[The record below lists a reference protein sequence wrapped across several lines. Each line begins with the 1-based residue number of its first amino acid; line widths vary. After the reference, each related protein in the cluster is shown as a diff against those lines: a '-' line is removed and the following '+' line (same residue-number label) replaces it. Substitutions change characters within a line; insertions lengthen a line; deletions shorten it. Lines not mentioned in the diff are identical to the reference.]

1 MPYKEREIKRKYF
14 SIGEVA
20 SLLNVNTS
28 LIRFWE
34 SEFEF
39 INPKKNKK
47 GLRKYTNEDINKLK
61 KIYSLLK
68 EEGFTIDGARKHLK
82 KNKNSSE
89 NNVVSKLEKL
99 KNQLIEIKKKI

>member
-1 MPYKEREIKRKYF
+1 MPYKEREIKRKYL

-68 EEGFTIDGARKHLK
+68 EERFTIDGARKHLK

-99 KNQLIEIKKKI
+99 KNKLIEIKKKI

>member
-39 INPKKNKK
+39 INPKKNKTTQQGSFKEPRK
-47 GLRKYTNEDINKLK
+47 G
-61 KIYSLLK
+61 
-68 EEGFTIDGARKHLK
+68 
-82 KNKNSSE
+82 
-89 NNVVSKLEKL
+89 
-99 KNQLIEIKKKI
+99 

>member
-82 KNKNSSE
+82 RNKNSSE

>member
-1 MPYKEREIKRKYF
+1 M
-14 SIGEVA
+14 
-20 SLLNVNTS
+20 
-28 LIRFWE
+28 
-34 SEFEF
+34 
-39 INPKKNKK
+39 
-47 GLRKYTNEDINKLK
+47 RKYTNEDINKLK

>member
-34 SEFEF
+34 SEFQF

-99 KNQLIEIKKKI
+99 KNQLLEIKKKI

>member
-20 SLLNVNTS
+20 SLLKVNTS

>member
-82 KNKNSSE
+82 RNKNSSE

-99 KNQLIEIKKKI
+99 KNQLLEIKKKI

>member
-99 KNQLIEIKKKI
+99 KNQLLEIKKKI

>member
-20 SLLNVNTS
+20 SLLKVNTS

-89 NNVVSKLEKL
+89 KNVVSKLEKL
-99 KNQLIEIKKKI
+99 KNQLLEIKKKI

>member
-20 SLLNVNTS
+20 SLLKVNTS

-99 KNQLIEIKKKI
+99 KNQLLEIKKKI

>member
-82 KNKNSSE
+82 RNKNSSE

-99 KNQLIEIKKKI
+99 KNQLIKIKKKI

>member
-1 MPYKEREIKRKYF
+1 M
-14 SIGEVA
+14 
-20 SLLNVNTS
+20 
-28 LIRFWE
+28 
-34 SEFEF
+34 
-39 INPKKNKK
+39 
-47 GLRKYTNEDINKLK
+47 RKYTNEDINKLK

-99 KNQLIEIKKKI
+99 KNQLLEIKKKI

>member
-1 MPYKEREIKRKYF
+1 MPYKEREIKRKYL

-68 EEGFTIDGARKHLK
+68 EERFTIDGARKHLK

-99 KNQLIEIKKKI
+99 KNQLLEIKKKI

>member
-14 SIGEVA
+14 SIREVA

>member
-82 KNKNSSE
+82 KNKNSSQ

-99 KNQLIEIKKKI
+99 KNQLLEIKKKI

>member
-68 EEGFTIDGARKHLK
+68 EERFTIDGARKHLK
-82 KNKNSSE
+82 RNKNSSE

-99 KNQLIEIKKKI
+99 KNQLIKIKKKI

>member
-20 SLLNVNTS
+20 SLLKVNTS

-68 EEGFTIDGARKHLK
+68 EERFTIDGARKHLK
-82 KNKNSSE
+82 RNKNSSE

-99 KNQLIEIKKKI
+99 KNQLIKIKKKI

>member
-82 KNKNSSE
+82 KNKNS
-89 NNVVSKLEKL
+89 
-99 KNQLIEIKKKI
+99 KKIIFIVKSH

>member
-68 EEGFTIDGARKHLK
+68 EERFTIDGARKHLK
-82 KNKNSSE
+82 RNKNSSE

>member
-47 GLRKYTNEDINKLK
+47 GLRKYTNEDINT
-61 KIYSLLK
+61 S
-68 EEGFTIDGARKHLK
+68 
-82 KNKNSSE
+82 
-89 NNVVSKLEKL
+89 NNEVPFKS
-99 KNQLIEIKKKI
+99 NHIQL

>member
-68 EEGFTIDGARKHLK
+68 EEWFTIDGARKHLK

-99 KNQLIEIKKKI
+99 KNQLLEIKKKI

>member
-68 EEGFTIDGARKHLK
+68 EERFTIDGARKHLK

>member
-1 MPYKEREIKRKYF
+1 MPYKERGIKRKYF

-99 KNQLIEIKKKI
+99 KNQLLEIKKKI

>member
-1 MPYKEREIKRKYF
+1 MPYKERGIKRKYF
-14 SIGEVA
+14 SIGKVA

-99 KNQLIEIKKKI
+99 KNQLLKIKKKI

>member
-14 SIGEVA
+14 WIGEVA

-89 NNVVSKLEKL
+89 NNVVYKLEKL
-99 KNQLIEIKKKI
+99 KNQLLEIKKKI

>member
-1 MPYKEREIKRKYF
+1 MPYKERGIKRKYF
-14 SIGEVA
+14 SIGKVA

-99 KNQLIEIKKKI
+99 KNQLLEIKKKI

>member
-82 KNKNSSE
+82 QNKNSSE

-99 KNQLIEIKKKI
+99 KNQLLEIKKKI

>member
-1 MPYKEREIKRKYF
+1 ML
-14 SIGEVA
+14 SI
-20 SLLNVNTS
+20 L
-28 LIRFWE
+28 
-34 SEFEF
+34 
-39 INPKKNKK
+39 KKNKK

>member
-1 MPYKEREIKRKYF
+1 MQWKMKNSF
-14 SIGEVA
+14 Q
-20 SLLNVNTS
+20 
-28 LIRFWE
+28 
-34 SEFEF
+34 
-39 INPKKNKK
+39 KNKK

-99 KNQLIEIKKKI
+99 KNQLLEIKKKI

>member
-20 SLLNVNTS
+20 SLLKVNTS

-68 EEGFTIDGARKHLK
+68 EERFTIDGARKHLK

>member
-20 SLLNVNTS
+20 SLLKVNTS

-68 EEGFTIDGARKHLK
+68 EERFTIDGARKHLK
-82 KNKNSSE
+82 RNKNSSE